1 MRSFFSIYFLSFTF
15 FACNNTQNTMSN
27 NNDSGFAKG
36 SYGYDAAFVKKYAKH
51 VLELENG
58 NAKVL
63 LCADYQGRVFT
74 SSASGDSG
82 TSYGWLNYGLLSSG
96 EKKKQFNPVGGE
108 ERFWLG
114 PEGGQYSIYF
124 KKDDPFD
131 YEHWQVPA
139 LIDTMMYN
147 VVQQDKTSATFSTTA
162 SVTNYSGTVFNLDIT
177 RKIQLLDKN
186 AIEQKLNKDIPAGI
200 NYVAYESIN
209 QIKNS
214 GGNDWKKEKGLLSV
228 WLAGMLMPSEET
240 KVFIPFSPL
249 TDARKF
255 ITDDYFGKIPAD
267 RLVVKDSIL
276 YFRCDGKQRGK
287 IGIAPEV
294 VKPLVGSFDF
304 KKNILS
310 ILIPEVHKNGMYV
323 NSKWELQK
331 EPYKGDV
338 INSYNDGPLADGS
351 QMGPFYELE
360 ASSPAS
366 ELKAGEA
373 QEYRQTTAH
382 FEGDYNTLHAFTE
395 QLFNID
401 LDEVKNW

>member
-1 MRSFFSIYFLSFTF
+1 M
-15 FACNNTQNTMSN
+15 
-27 NNDSGFAKG
+27 NNDTDSAFAKG

-51 VLELENG
+51 VLELEDG

-74 SSASGDSG
+74 SSASGDTG
-82 TSYGWLNYGLLSSG
+82 TSYGWLNYDLLSSG

-131 YEHWQVPA
+131 FEHWQVPA
-139 LIDTMMYN
+139 IIDTMLYDVIQHDN
-147 VVQQDKTSATFSTTA
+147 TSATFSKNA
-162 SVTNYSGTVFNLDIT
+162 SIQNYSGATFNLEIT

-186 AIEQKLNKDIPAGI
+186 AVEQKLQTTIPGNV

-214 GGNDWKKEKGLLSV
+214 GNNSWEKENGLLSI
-228 WLAGMLMPSEET
+228 WLAGMLMPSGET
-240 KVFIPFSPL
+240 KVFIPFLSQP
-249 TDARKF
+249 DAHKF
-255 ITDDYFGKIPAD
+255 ISDDYFGKIPAD
-267 RLVVKDSIL
+267 RLVVKDSVL
-276 YFRCDGKQRGK
+276 YFRCDGRQRGK

-294 VKPLVGSFDF
+294 AKPLVGSFDF
-304 KKNILS
+304 KKNILTV
-310 ILIPEVHKNGMYV
+310 LIPEVHKNEMYV
-323 NSKWELQK
+323 NSKWKLQK
-331 EPYKGDV
+331 DPYKGDV

-351 QMGPFYELE
+351 QMGPFYEVE
-360 ASSPAS
+360 SSSPAK
-366 ELKAGEA
+366 ELKPGEV
-373 QEYRQTTAH
+373 QEYHQITAH
-382 FEGDYNTLHAFTE
+382 FEGDYNALHQLTK

-401 LDEVKNW
+401 LDDVKKW